1 MVANATRMYYIVN
14 MKKKNGMEKNKKWT
28 DSQTSAWTG
37 LVKAQQHLLN
47 KVGEE
52 LKKNGFPPLTWY
64 DVLWELDRRP
74 DGSLRLNEIG
84 KRVLLDKY
92 NVTRL
97 VQRLEEE
104 GLVSRT
110 ACPMDGR
117 GVFACITDKGRKLR
131 KDMWPVYESTVRENF
146 LSKFNRKEI
155 AELNKFV
162 KRIGGDIPE

>member
-1 MVANATRMYYIVN
+1 MN
-14 MKKKNGMEKNKKWT
+14 MKKKSGMENYKNWT

-47 KVGEE
+47 KVEEE

-64 DVLWELDRRP
+64 DVLWELDRHP
-74 DGSLRLNEIG
+74 DGSLRLNELG

-110 ACPMDGR
+110 ACPIDGR
-117 GVFACITDKGRKLR
+117 GIVACITEKGRKLR
-131 KDMWPVYESTVRENF
+131 NEMWPVYERTVREHF
-146 LSKFNRKEI
+146 LSKFGKREI
-155 AELNKFV
+155 AELDKFV
-162 KRIGGDIPE
+162 KRIREDVSE